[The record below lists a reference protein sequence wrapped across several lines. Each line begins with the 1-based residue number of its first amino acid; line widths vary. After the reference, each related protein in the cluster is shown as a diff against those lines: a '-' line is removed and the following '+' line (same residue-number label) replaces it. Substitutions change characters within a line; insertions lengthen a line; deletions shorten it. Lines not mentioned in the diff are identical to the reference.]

1 MNVLRTPDD
10 RFKDLPGYAF
20 EPHYADVSGMRMHYI
35 DEGPRDAEV
44 VLMLHGEPSWAYLY
58 RKMIPVFV
66 DAGYRAVVPDMFG
79 FGRSDKPSSQD
90 DYTYQFHVDTVN
102 ALVEQLDLRR
112 ITLICQ
118 DWGGLIGLRLAAEH
132 EDRFSRI
139 VAANTFLPTGDLP
152 PGEAFLRW
160 QQFSQTSPVFDIGRV
175 ISNGTTSDLSDEIIA
190 AYNAPFPDD
199 TYKAG
204 ARKFPA
210 LVPTRPDD
218 PASEPNREAWK
229 VLERWEKPFLTAFGD
244 SDPITR
250 NADRLFQARVPG
262 TKGQPHTTIAGGGH
276 FIQEDRGEEL
286 ARVAVD
292 FMKRT

>member
-1 MNVLRTPDD
+1 MDVLRTPDE
-10 RFKDLPGYAF
+10 RFQDLPGFPFA
-20 EPHYADVSGMRMHYI
+20 PHYADINGMRMHYV

-44 VLMLHGEPSWAYLY
+44 VLMLHGEPSWSYLY

-66 DAGYRAVVPDMFG
+66 EAGYRAVAPDMFG
-79 FGRSDKPSSQD
+79 FGRSDKPASQD
-90 DYTYQFHVDTVN
+90 DYTYQFHVDTIT

-118 DWGGLIGLRLAAEH
+118 DWGGLIGLRIAAEH

-160 QQFSQTSPVFDIGRV
+160 QQFSQTSPVFEIGR
-175 ISNGTTSDLSDEIIA
+175 IINNGTTTDLPAEVVA

-218 PASEPNREAWK
+218 PASAPNREAWK
-229 VLERWEKPFLTAFGD
+229 VLDRWQKPFLTAFGD

-250 NADRLFQARVPG
+250 NADKAFQARVPG

-276 FIQEDRGEEL
+276 FIQEDRGEQL
-286 ARVAVD
+286 AGVAVD

>member
-102 ALVEQLDLRR
+102 ALVEQLDRRR

-118 DWGGLIGLRLAAEH
+118 DWGGLIGLRIAAEH